1 MIESTF
7 DGAPTQAMPN
17 VTMPRELETRFT
29 GSPVQ
34 ATNTSAS
41 GSSTC
46 CSRG

>member
-29 GSPVQ
+29 GSGNEYFRIWIVDLLLTRVTP
-34 ATNTSAS
+34 
-41 GSSTC
+41 
-46 CSRG
+46 